1 MDRNRTITKQTKQ
14 LIIKALKQIPPL
26 EDGTEFN
33 FIAEDGKDFFEQY
46 PAIRVIPSGI
56 TREIDSE
63 QGRID
68 YKMDF
73 TISVYL
79 ELNSQTPTKELIDTI
94 TDMTDSILYQLDY
107 TNWLPETQGNRYGFV
122 LVENSTSSTI
132 DIIQTKSGS
141 VLYNDMTYTVSYREP
156 LTL

>member
-14 LIIKALKQIPPL
+14 HLIEALKSIPPL

-33 FIAEDGKDFFEQY
+33 TIAEDGKDFFDTY
-46 PAIRVIPSGI
+46 PTIRVIPSGI
-56 TREIDSE
+56 TREVDSE
-63 QGRID
+63 LGRID

-79 ELNSQTPTKELIDTI
+79 ELNDTTPTKDLIDTI

-107 TNWLPETQGNRYGFV
+107 TEWLPSPPQGKYGFV

-132 DIIQTKSGS
+132 DTIQTKSGS
-141 VLYNDMTYTVSYREP
+141 VLYNDLVYTITYREP